1 MEGSER
7 IMLKFLVSG
16 QKIETVEREVI
27 ASDQIAFVNIHF
39 VFEGDWKR
47 FHKVVQFTQCSS
59 TYNRVLAT
67 DGTSCLLPSELHAGA
82 VKMSV
87 FGYDA
92 DNTEGLR
99 ATTVPVTLNIRESGF
114 VGDDPPIPP
123 TPDLYTQLLQK
134 INENGGANGRDGVDG
149 KDGRDGVDGKDGRDG
164 VDGKDGKDGADG
176 KSAYDLAVDEGYEG
190 TLSEWLLSLRGKD
203 GINGK
208 DGVNGVDGKNG
219 QDGIDGKD
227 GQNGSDGKDGANG
240 KSAYELAVEDGFFGT
255 LSYWLTTLKGET
267 GENGKDGADGV
278 NGKDGRD
285 GVDGKNGADGKSA
298 YEIAVDNGFIGSVS
312 EWLLS
317 LKGADGKDGKDGKDG
332 RDGINGKDAPDMQ
345 QFIDSTELELFEIND
360 TLASLQ
366 SIITDLQGKIDNL
379 EHPSVVVFGGDKEPM
394 YFGVIFNGGYHMM
407 LEFIEQYTHFYT
419 DQKELSYNMTDF
431 GWDGEVL
438 VVCETPYTL
447 TEKSKLSITYTSGAT
462 EDALFYI
469 VPKADNLS
477 QPVTMFV
484 KDKIDVGYAARIR
497 FQWLQSDSFITTL
510 VDINAVGEYYI
521 AWVSR
526 SNNTHPV
533 IKEIKIQEG

>member
-1 MEGSER
+1 MEGSEG

-59 TYNRVLAT
+59 TYCRVLGA
-67 DGTSCLLPSELHAGA
+67 DGLSCLLPAELHAGA

-134 INENGGANGRDGVDG
+134 INENSGANGRDG
-149 KDGRDGVDGKDGRDG
+149 KDGN
-164 VDGKDGKDGADG
+164 DGADG

-190 TLSEWLLSLRGKD
+190 TLSEWLLSL
-203 GINGK
+203 
-208 DGVNGVDGKNG
+208 
-219 QDGIDGKD
+219 
-227 GQNGSDGKDGANG
+227 
-240 KSAYELAVEDGFFGT
+240 
-255 LSYWLTTLKGET
+255 
-267 GENGKDGADGV
+267 
-278 NGKDGRD
+278 
-285 GVDGKNGADGKSA
+285 
-298 YEIAVDNGFIGSVS
+298 
-312 EWLLS
+312 
-317 LKGADGKDGKDGKDG
+317 KGADGKDGKDGVD
-332 RDGINGKDAPDMQ
+332 GKDAPDMQ
-345 QFIDSTELELFEIND
+345 QYIDSINNDISVITEQIASQKTIIRELRN
-360 TLASLQ
+360 
-366 SIITDLQGKIDNL
+366 KIDNF
-379 EHPSVVVFGGDKEPM
+379 EHPSVIVFGGDKEPM

-419 DQKELSYNMTDF
+419 SQKELSYNMTDF

-447 TEKSKLSITYTSGAT
+447 TEKSRLSITYTSGAT
-462 EDALFYI
+462 EDAYFYI
-469 VPKADNLS
+469 VPKADNLT

-497 FQWLQSDSFITTL
+497 FQWLQTESFITTI

-521 AWVSR
+521 AWVGR